1 MTATFLVP
9 AIAAALLVS
18 AEALSGP
25 RRDLAWLGAVAIAA
39 VAISAVVVLAATAA
53 VGRSVGLTI
62 AGMAAAV
69 AAIGLLRVLL
79 RR

>member
-9 AIAAALLVS
+9 AIAAALLLC